1 MKLVTGTVFACVLM
15 AGVAVAQQS
24 AMASKAEMRTGPANV
39 EQHLMAMENEWARA
53 SLRSDGNAIEPMLS
67 PDFVNINSDGTV
79 LDRARTVARTNNSK
93 MEISELS
100 ELAVNTHGDTAVVTG
115 VWTGKGVNN
124 EGKAFEG
131 KERWADTWMKKNG
144 KWQCVASASAPI
156 KSEQ

>member
-1 MKLVTGTVFACVLM
+1 MVAFVLM
-15 AGVAVAQQS
+15 AGMAFAQQS

-39 EQHLMAMENEWARA
+39 EEHLKAMENEWAKA
-53 SLRSDGNAIEPMLS
+53 SLKSDGNAVESMLS

-79 LDRARTVARTNNSK
+79 LDRAKTVARTNKSK

-100 ELAVNTHGDTAVVTG
+100 EVAVNTHGDTAVVTG
-115 VWTGKGVNN
+115 VWTGKGVSS

-131 KERWADTWMKKNG
+131 KERWADTWVKKNG

-156 KSEQ
+156 KSE